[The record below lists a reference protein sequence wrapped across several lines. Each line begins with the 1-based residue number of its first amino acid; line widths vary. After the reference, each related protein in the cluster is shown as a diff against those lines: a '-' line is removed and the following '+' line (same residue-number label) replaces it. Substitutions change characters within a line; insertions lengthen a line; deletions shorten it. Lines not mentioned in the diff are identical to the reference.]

1 VGHPQRKNCS
11 KKNTE
16 KEFGDGQLIKNT
28 MARENI
34 YDNRSSLRGSLVTES
49 NGDARLYDSNSRLVG
64 VWRDRDGKA
73 YDANSRLVG
82 SSIGMLYSL
91 LD

>member
-1 VGHPQRKNCS
+1 
-11 KKNTE
+11 
-16 KEFGDGQLIKNT
+16 

-34 YDNRSSLRGSLVTES
+34 YGSNSELRGSLVTEN
-49 NGDARLYDSNSRLVG
+49 NGDARLYDKYSKFVG
-64 VWRDRDGKA
+64 VWKEDSGKA
-73 YDANSRLVG
+73 YDASSRLVG

>member
-1 VGHPQRKNCS
+1 
-11 KKNTE
+11 
-16 KEFGDGQLIKNT
+16 

-34 YDNRSSLRGSLVTES
+34 YDSNSSLRGSLVTES
-49 NGDARLYDSNSRLVG
+49 NGDVRVYNKYSQLVG
-64 VWRDRDGKA
+64 LWKEDSGKA
-73 YDANSRLVG
+73 YDASSRLVG